1 MVKPPDK
8 NVIALCGKMEF
19 ISPVQG
25 YTGWMEVRGNKQ
37 ILKRIL
43 EPENKYKS

>member
-19 ISPVQG
+19 ISPVQVLVIQG
-25 YTGWMEVRGNKQ
+25 GWKFVEINKF
-37 ILKRIL
+37 
-43 EPENKYKS
+43 